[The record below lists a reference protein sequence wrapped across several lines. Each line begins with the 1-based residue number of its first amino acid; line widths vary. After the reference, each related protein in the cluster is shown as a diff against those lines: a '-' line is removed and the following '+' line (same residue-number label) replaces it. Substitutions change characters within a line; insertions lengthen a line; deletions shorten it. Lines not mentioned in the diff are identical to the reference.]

1 MGRILNMTIITG
13 LNPLDRISGKLDFIL
28 AKNPEI
34 LKASATQVEN
44 LLIPENA
51 LWYYIFNS
59 TY

>member
-34 LKASATQVEN
+34 LKSLCNTSRKSSN
-44 LLIPENA
+44 
-51 LWYYIFNS
+51 
-59 TY
+59 T